1 MTATLPAQGPRPRY
15 PSIISPWVD
24 TLAIGGLS
32 LVAFI
37 PLLLSGREDLV
48 IVSAGTQAWI
58 AALVN
63 MPHFLAS
70 YRMVYRTKDM
80 ILRHKWASIWIPAIL
95 LLYICVAIYQAQ
107 YTPAL
112 VSLLLVVSSS
122 YLAWH
127 YTGQIWG
134 MMATYAHLDG
144 LPFIPAERH
153 LIRGGLRIL
162 LTWHVVWFLYSSGLA
177 SDFGINLTP
186 LYTFMTWTTLVA
198 LVLGAVGM
206 SMMKRR
212 TGHLPPARAIVAWAA
227 IFVWYAAM
235 ARDPRAIFWVQIAHA
250 LQYLIFPF
258 RVELNITERKD
269 PVRSHVWRHMVLF
282 VVIMLAVSWF
292 MSHQLP
298 ATAMTIIA
306 DTLGERPGQMT
317 PMMILAF
324 LNIHHY
330 FTDGV
335 IWKIRNPEVQ
345 RDLFA
350 HVPKPVQAGATPARA

>member
-1 MTATLPAQGPRPRY
+1 MTATAPAPRAAH
-15 PSIISPWVD
+15 PSIISPVVD

-32 LVAFI
+32 LVALL
-37 PLLLSGREDLV
+37 PLLLTGRQDLV
-48 IVSAGTQAWI
+48 LIGAGAQAWVATLI
-58 AALVN
+58 N

-70 YRMVYRTKDM
+70 YRMVYRTKEM
-80 ILRHKWASIWIPAIL
+80 ILRHKWASIWIPLIL
-95 LLYICVAIYQAQ
+95 LLYIIVAIYQAQ
-107 YTPAL
+107 YTPNL

-127 YTGQIWG
+127 YTGQAWG

-144 LPFIPAERH
+144 IPFAVQERH
-153 LIRGGLRIL
+153 LIRGGLRIM

-177 SDFGINLTP
+177 GDFLGLNIEP
-186 LYTFMTWTTLVA
+186 VYRFMSWLSLLA
-198 LVLGAVGM
+198 LALGAAGM
-206 SMMKRR
+206 TLMHRR
-212 TGHLPPARAIVAWAA
+212 TGRLPPVRAMVAWMA

-250 LQYLIFPF
+250 LQYLIFPI

-269 PVRSHVWRHMVLF
+269 PVKSHVWRHMALF
-282 VVIMLAVSWF
+282 AMVMLLVSWF
-292 MSHQLP
+292 VSNQLP

-306 DTLGERPGQMT
+306 DTLGERPGEMT
-317 PMMILAF
+317 PMVILAF

-335 IWKIRNPEVQ
+335 IWKIRNPDVQ

-350 HVPKPVQAGATPARA
+350 HVAKPATAAS

>member
-1 MTATLPAQGPRPRY
+1 
-15 PSIISPWVD
+15 
-24 TLAIGGLS
+24 
-32 LVAFI
+32 
-37 PLLLSGREDLV
+37 
-48 IVSAGTQAWI
+48 
-58 AALVN
+58 
-63 MPHFLAS
+63 
-70 YRMVYRTKDM
+70 
-80 ILRHKWASIWIPAIL
+80 
-95 LLYICVAIYQAQ
+95 
-107 YTPAL
+107 
-112 VSLLLVVSSS
+112 LLLVVSSS

-144 LPFIPAERH
+144 LPFATRERH

-162 LTWHVVWFLYSSGLA
+162 LSWHVIWFLYSSGLA
-177 SDFGINLTP
+177 SDLGVNLTP
-186 LYTFMTWTTLVA
+186 LYTFMTWATLLA
-198 LVLGAVGM
+198 LALGAVGM
-206 SMMKRR
+206 SLMRRR

-235 ARDPRAIFWVQIAHA
+235 ARDPQAIFWVQIAHA
-250 LQYLIFPF
+250 IQYLIFPF
-258 RVELNITERKD
+258 RVELNITERQD

-282 VVIMLAVSWF
+282 TVVLLAISWF
-292 MSHQLP
+292 MAHQLP

-306 DTLGERPGQMT
+306 DSLGERPGQYT
-317 PMMILAF
+317 PMVILSF

-350 HVPKPVQAGATPARA
+350 HVPRPAPAPAKPASAKAARA